1 MLRRHHALRLR
12 AACAR
17 LGALVLSGA
26 GRNLGPGLRRDDES
40 ARRSACA
47 RLRALVLSGGLVA
60 CQRLGAL
67 VLLGGLVACA
77 SLPPQAPAE
86 RVHAGRFSAIA
97 KLDDRQENLSG
108 RFVLAVR
115 GESLTLDL
123 ASPLG
128 TTLARVETGPDGAR
142 LTEPGSPPREL
153 RGASAEA
160 LAEQAL
166 GFALPASGIGDW
178 IVGRPVAHRAAS
190 TLLNDGHVSV
200 IEQDGWTIRV
210 LERFAGNGL
219 PRRLA
224 FERPAHAA
232 SPAIRLQ
239 LVLDDP
245 AG

>member
-1 MLRRHHALRLR
+1 M
-12 AACAR
+12 AR
-17 LGALVLSGA
+17 T
-26 GRNLGPGLRRDDES
+26 LGPRIRGDDES
-40 ARRSACA
+40 ATRSACA
-47 RLRALVLSGGLVA
+47 RIGALVLSGGLVA
-60 CQRLGAL
+60 C
-67 VLLGGLVACA
+67 A
-77 SLPPQAPAE
+77 SLPPPAPAE
-86 RVHAGRFSAIA
+86 RVHAGRFSAVA
-97 KLDDRQENLSG
+97 MMDGRQENLSG
-108 RFVLAVR
+108 RFVLSVR

-128 TTLARVETGPDGAR
+128 TTLARVETGPEGAR

-166 GFALPASGIGDW
+166 GFALPATGIADW
-178 IVGRPVAHRAAS
+178 IVGRPVARRPAR
-190 TLLNDGHVSV
+190 TTEQDGRVGV

-210 LERFAGNGL
+210 LERFASNDL
-219 PRRLA
+219 PRRLS
-224 FERPAHAA
+224 FERPAHNA

>member
-1 MLRRHHALRLR
+1 MLALSVG
-12 AACAR
+12 
-17 LGALVLSGA
+17 LG
-26 GRNLGPGLRRDDES
+26 
-40 ARRSACA
+40 
-47 RLRALVLSGGLVA
+47 
-60 CQRLGAL
+60 
-67 VLLGGLVACA
+67 ACA
-77 SLPPQAPAE
+77 SLPALAPAE
-86 RVHAGRFSAIA
+86 RIHTGRFSAIA
-97 KLDDRQENLSG
+97 TLGDRQENLSG

-115 GESLTLDL
+115 DDALTLDL
-123 ASPLG
+123 ASALG

-190 TLLNDGHVSV
+190 TTLQDGQIRV

-210 LERFAGNGL
+210 LERFAANGL

-224 FERPAHAA
+224 FERPAHTA

>member
-1 MLRRHHALRLR
+1 MKSFARGSTDPGARRNDQAAGRAARTRLR
-12 AACAR
+12 ALAQSGGLVACVR
-17 LGALVLSGA
+17 LA
-26 GRNLGPGLRRDDES
+26 
-40 ARRSACA
+40 
-47 RLRALVLSGGLVA
+47 ALVLSGGLA
-60 CQRLGAL
+60 
-67 VLLGGLVACA
+67 ACA
-77 SLPPQAPAE
+77 SLPPPAPAE
-86 RVHAGRFSAIA
+86 RIHTGRFSATA
-97 KLDDRQENLSG
+97 KLGDRQENLSG

-115 GESLTLDL
+115 GDSLTLDL
-123 ASPLG
+123 ASALG
-128 TTLARVETGPDGAR
+128 TTLARVESGPDGAR

-153 RGASAEA
+153 RGANAEA

-190 TLLNDGHVSV
+190 ATLQDGQISA

-210 LERFAGNGL
+210 LERFAANGL

>member
-1 MLRRHHALRLR
+1 MYASPPLLRRHRALRLR

-17 LGALVLSGA
+17 LGALAV
-26 GRNLGPGLRRDDES
+26 
-40 ARRSACA
+40 
-47 RLRALVLSGGLVA
+47 
-60 CQRLGAL
+60 
-67 VLLGGLVACA
+67 LGGLAACA
-77 SLPPQAPAE
+77 SLPPPAPAE

-97 KLDDRQENLSG
+97 RLDDRQENLSG
-108 RFVLAVR
+108 RFVLSVR

-128 TTLARVETGPDGAR
+128 TTLARVESGPDGAR

-153 RGASAEA
+153 RGPSAEA

-190 TLLNDGHVSV
+190 TTVHDGHISA